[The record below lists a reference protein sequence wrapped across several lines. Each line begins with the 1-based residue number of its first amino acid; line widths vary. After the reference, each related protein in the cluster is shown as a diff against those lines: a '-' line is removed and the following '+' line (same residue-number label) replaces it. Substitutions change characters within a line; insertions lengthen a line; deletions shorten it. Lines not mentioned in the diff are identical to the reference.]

1 MRMNKSRIF
10 GWLVPGLGALAVA
23 GALLAWQWPVV
34 DPKTEDAVAGPE
46 TTRMPKTTADL
57 VDIVAVQEAAGSI
70 RVTLLIDGD
79 WHVNANPASLD
90 FLIPTELSASAGGL
104 LPLKVDYPLGRNI
117 DSGLGDEPWTVYD
130 DGTVIRAILLEEVP
144 DGQLTAEVLVQ
155 ACHDSGRCLAP
166 DTIRARVVTP

>member
-1 MRMNKSRIF
+1 MRKNTSRIL
-10 GWLVPGLGALAVA
+10 GWLVPGLGALAVV
-23 GALLAWQWPVV
+23 GTLLAWQWPAV

-46 TTRMPKTTADL
+46 TTGTAVTTADL
-57 VDIVAVQEAAGSI
+57 VEIDAVQEAEDSI

-90 FLIPTELSASAGGL
+90 FLIPTELSVSARGP

-130 DGTVIRAILLEEVP
+130 DGTIIKATLLEEVP
-144 DGQLTAEVLVQ
+144 GGQLTAEVRVQ

-166 DTIRARVVTP
+166 DTIQARVVTP